1 MRDNKQTLRARVALQ
16 RESLAPAE
24 LYVWNCLIQEKVLGF
39 ACYRRARTVAFYS
52 SIGNEVT
59 TTVIAEDAFK
69 TGKAVLYPRIVRG
82 GRLELIR
89 VESREDLRP
98 GRHKIL
104 EPYTGR
110 ATSKEELEGALVFVP
125 GLAFDLAGRRLGRG
139 IGAYDRLLKQTGAKS
154 RFVALAYEFQ
164 IVAEVPTDEWD
175 RNVDYIVTER
185 RIVNCLDAATASL
198 NQTC

>member
-39 ACYRRARTVAFYS
+39 APYRSARIVAFYS

-59 TTVIAEDAFK
+59 TTAIAEDAFK
-69 TGKAVLYPRIVRG
+69 TGKAVLYPRIVGR

-89 VESREDLRP
+89 VQSREDLRP
-98 GRHKIL
+98 GRQEIL
-104 EPYTGR
+104 EPYAGR
-110 ATSKEELEGALVFVP
+110 AMSKEELEGALIFVP
-125 GLAFDLAGRRLGRG
+125 GVAFDLAGGRLGRG
-139 IGAYDRLLKQTGAKS
+139 MGAYDRLLEETGAES

-164 IVAEVPTDEWD
+164 IVPEVPTDAGD

-185 RIVNCLDAATASL
+185 RIVDCRDAPTASL